1 MHALARPQSVR
12 RLPSAAVHAIGNAL
26 DDTTFAAAIP
36 PRATFVHLVGTP
48 HPNPAKASEF
58 RRVDLASIKAAV
70 AAAVR
75 AGVHHFIYV
84 SVAHPAPVMHAYI
97 AMREEGEALVR
108 SSGIRAT
115 ILRPC
120 SILGPGHQPYLLL
133 PIYAVL
139 RCIPATRPG
148 AERSGSGDTPDY
160 DCRNRERD

>member
-1 MHALARPQSVR
+1 M
-12 RLPSAAVHAIGNAL
+12 IGNAL

-97 AMREEGEALVR
+97 AGTLK
-108 SSGIRAT
+108 RAK
-115 ILRPC
+115 RW
-120 SILGPGHQPYLLL
+120 
-133 PIYAVL
+133 
-139 RCIPATRPG
+139 
-148 AERSGSGDTPDY
+148 
-160 DCRNRERD
+160 